1 MAVRRL
7 LALALTTFFSL
18 TALASESDDQASFVD
33 ASVPHAGVTITP
45 IPMPAAV
52 TEVLP
57 PINPTAKLR
66 AAKKAKQATKEA
78 LPITLL
84 SRTERHQM
92 ALMVARQ
99 KNNEAPAHSAD
110 DEDEGQSHDGE
121 HVLQQFYSRPRVI
134 KDDKQDDPEADLL
147 AISDTARIRLMM
159 ARLKAVEAHVL
170 AQVDDDGEAL
180 PQRVTDRLKEARAKA
195 LEVHRARFS

>member
-7 LALALTTFFSL
+7 FALALTIFFSL

-57 PINPTAKLR
+57 PINPAAKLR
-66 AAKKAKQATKEA
+66 AAKKAKQAAKEA
-78 LPITLL
+78 LPATLL

-92 ALMVARQ
+92 ALMVARHR
-99 KNNEAPAHSAD
+99 NNEAPVHSAG
-110 DEDEGQSHDGE
+110 DEDEGQSHDGD

-159 ARLKAVEAHVL
+159 ARLKAVEAHML
-170 AQVDDDGEAL
+170 AQVADDGETL

>member
-7 LALALTTFFSL
+7 FALALTIFFSL

-92 ALMVARQ
+92 ALMVARH
-99 KNNEAPAHSAD
+99 KNNEAPAHSAG

>member
-7 LALALTTFFSL
+7 FALALTIFFSL
-18 TALASESDDQASFVD
+18 TALASEGDDQASFVD

-45 IPMPAAV
+45 IPMPVAV

-78 LPITLL
+78 LPATLL

-92 ALMVARQ
+92 ALMVARH
-99 KNNEAPAHSAD
+99 KNNEAPVHSAG

-121 HVLQQFYSRPRVI
+121 HVLQQFYSRPKVI

-147 AISDTARIRLMM
+147 AISDTARVRLMM
-159 ARLKAVEAHVL
+159 ARLKAIETHVL
-170 AQVDDDGEAL
+170 AQVADDGEAL
-180 PQRVTDRLKEARAKA
+180 PQHVTDRLKEARSKA

>member
-7 LALALTTFFSL
+7 FALALTIFFSL

>member
-7 LALALTTFFSL
+7 FALALTIFFSL

-92 ALMVARQ
+92 ALMVARH
-99 KNNEAPAHSAD
+99 KNNEAPAHSAG
-110 DEDEGQSHDGE
+110 DEDEGQSHDDE

>member
-7 LALALTTFFSL
+7 FALALTIFFSL

-57 PINPTAKLR
+57 PINPAAKLR
-66 AAKKAKQATKEA
+66 AAKKAKQAAKEA
-78 LPITLL
+78 LPATLL

-92 ALMVARQ
+92 ALMVARHR
-99 KNNEAPAHSAD
+99 NNEAPVHSAG
-110 DEDEGQSHDGE
+110 DEDEGQSHDGD

-159 ARLKAVEAHVL
+159 ARLKAVEAHML
-170 AQVDDDGEAL
+170 AQVADDGEAL

>member
-33 ASVPHAGVTITP
+33 ASIPHAGVTITP

-57 PINPTAKLR
+57 PINPAAKLR
-66 AAKKAKQATKEA
+66 AAKKAKQATKDA
-78 LPITLL
+78 LPATLL

-92 ALMVARQ
+92 ALMVARHR
-99 KNNEAPAHSAD
+99 NNEAPVHSAG
-110 DEDEGQSHDGE
+110 DEDEGQSHDGD

-159 ARLKAVEAHVL
+159 ARVKAVEAHVL
-170 AQVDDDGEAL
+170 AQVADDGEAL

-195 LEVHRARFS
+195 LEAHRAKFS

>member
-7 LALALTTFFSL
+7 FALALTIFFSL
-18 TALASESDDQASFVD
+18 TAPASESDDQASFVD

-57 PINPTAKLR
+57 PINPAAKLR
-66 AAKKAKQATKEA
+66 AAKKAKQAAKEA
-78 LPITLL
+78 LPATLL

-92 ALMVARQ
+92 ALMVARH
-99 KNNEAPAHSAD
+99 KNSEAPVHSAG
-110 DEDEGQSHDGE
+110 DEDEGQSHDGD

-147 AISDTARIRLMM
+147 AISDTARVRLMM

-170 AQVDDDGEAL
+170 AQVADDGEAL

>member
-7 LALALTTFFSL
+7 FALALTIFFSL

-99 KNNEAPAHSAD
+99 KNNEAPAHSAG

-170 AQVDDDGEAL
+170 SQVADDGEAL

>member
-7 LALALTTFFSL
+7 FALALTIFFSL

-99 KNNEAPAHSAD
+99 KNNEAPAHSAG

-121 HVLQQFYSRPRVI
+121 HVLQQFYNRPRVI